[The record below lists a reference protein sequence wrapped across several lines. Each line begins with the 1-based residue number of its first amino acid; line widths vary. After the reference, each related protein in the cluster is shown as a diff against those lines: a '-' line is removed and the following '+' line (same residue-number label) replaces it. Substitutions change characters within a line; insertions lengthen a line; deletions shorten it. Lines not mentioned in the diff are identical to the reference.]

1 MEIFNANGF
10 VPEGVLDTNGD
21 CYIGILTKTKYK
33 KEDYQINS
41 ERNALIIKNN
51 DEYTGCIVPVIWA
64 YNDNKTKVYKCKILN
79 KYYKL
84 EEIKFVD

>member
-1 MEIFNANGF
+1 MKIILFIKTKLNKGEETMEIFNANGF

-41 ERNALIIKNN
+41 ERNALISQSPRPTANAL
-51 DEYTGCIVPVIWA
+51 EVEA
-64 YNDNKTKVYKCKILN
+64 CKSSDCLA
-79 KYYKL
+79 
-84 EEIKFVD
+84 

>member
-10 VPEGVLDTNGD
+10 VPESVLDTNVD

-41 ERNALIIKNN
+41 ERNALISQSPRPTANAL
-51 DEYTGCIVPVIWA
+51 EVGA
-64 YNDNKTKVYKCKILN
+64 CKSSDCLA
-79 KYYKL
+79 
-84 EEIKFVD
+84 

>member
-33 KEDYQINS
+33 KEDYEVNK
-41 ERNALIIKNN
+41 ERKALIVNEK
-51 DEYTGCIVPVIWA
+51 DEYYNCIVSVVFA
-64 YNDNKTKVYKCKILN
+64 YNNNSTLVYKCKLLN

-84 EEIKFVD
+84 EDISFI